1 MAKKKSVKKGLM
13 VQAKVVDI
21 YRHDEGMGISLNDG
35 KHPQHFAIQ
44 FDVTDE
50 ELDIGDI
57 VTVTIIRSEV

>member
-35 KHPQHFAIQ
+35 KRQQSFVIQ

-50 ELDIGDI
+50 ALDIGDT